1 MPDAD
6 LPPPAG
12 TTPPAV
18 SAEPESPAGEPADHS
33 APPDRPLPSRT
44 GEAAAVPPHR
54 SGEPADRFGSLDRP
68 SPSRT
73 GEAAAVPPHRPGEPA
88 DRFGSLD
95 RPSPS
100 RTGEAAAVPPHRPG
114 VPTARRDR
122 RGPAGLGLSAA
133 GLTCFLLV
141 ALLGPSVME
150 PALPGGAGQPPY
162 SLVVHPSPYLV
173 IGLTVAGVVLSV
185 AGVALCALAAR
196 RGWIFRPRLLLA
208 AGIIAAGAFA
218 LMPPVGSADH
228 LNYAAYGRMAVTGN
242 DPYVTTARSLP
253 ADPVARAVQDWRD
266 TPTVYGPIATA
277 QQTFAS
283 LVGGASVRLTV
294 FVMSLTNALAFVAV
308 GLLLY
313 RTVRGDPARELRA
326 VLLWIANPLLLFE
339 LVGGAHND
347 VLAIAFAVAGL
358 VVFGM
363 PDPLRPRPG
372 DGRGLSR
379 CVSAG
384 VLIGAGAA
392 IKINVAIAGG
402 GPLLV
407 LVSEWWRA
415 RGTGETGHRTGLGPT
430 VARAATLCASAAAVT
445 GLAYLMA
452 GPHSLDQLGRA
463 SKSVSLATPWHLLA
477 GTGGGLLV
485 TMPRSGVR
493 LGSVLLTLVLLV
505 LLLRALPRPHVGGL
519 ADPVG
524 DETFRVAAA
533 LSLAWLFA
541 APYAL
546 PWYDGLGWAT
556 VALLAWSRFDGLLLV
571 RTGVLAL
578 AYLPA
583 RDPRHAGLPHDL
595 DWLVT
600 VVRAQVT
607 PWALTLT
614 LIALIAAA
622 ARWSPRAQSP
632 GCSPRA
638 PAGSPR

>member
-1 MPDAD
+1 VPDVG
-6 LPPPAG
+6 PPALAGPSSGG
-12 TTPPAV
+12 TSPLV
-18 SAEPESPAGEPADHS
+18 SAEPGQRA
-33 APPDRPLPSRT
+33 
-44 GEAAAVPPHR
+44 EA
-54 SGEPADRFGSLDRP
+54 PADRATASDP
-68 SPSRT
+68 SPPT
-73 GEAAAVPPHRPGEPA
+73 LAGGAGEAPPG
-88 DRFGSLD
+88 G
-95 RPSPS
+95 
-100 RTGEAAAVPPHRPG
+100 PG

-122 RGPAGLGLSAA
+122 RGPAGLGLSAG

-150 PALPGGAGQPPY
+150 PALPGSAGQPPY
-162 SLVVHPSPYLV
+162 SLVVHPPARLV
-173 IGLTVAGVVLSV
+173 IALTAAGVVLTVAGL
-185 AGVALCALAAR
+185 ALCALAAR
-196 RGWIFRPRLLLA
+196 RGWTFRPRLLLV
-208 AGIIAAGAFA
+208 AGAVAAGAFA

-253 ADPVARAVQDWRD
+253 ADPVAGAVQDWRD

-277 QQTFAS
+277 QQTLAS
-283 LVGGASVRLTV
+283 LIGGTSVRLTV
-294 FVMSLTNALAFVAV
+294 FVMSLTNALAFVAA

-313 RTVRGDPARELRA
+313 RAARGDPGRELRA
-326 VLLWIANPLLLFE
+326 VLLWTANPLMLFE
-339 LVGGAHND
+339 LIGGAHND

-358 VVFGM
+358 VAFGL
-363 PDPLRPRPG
+363 PEPLRPRPA
-372 DGRGLSR
+372 DGRSLSR

-392 IKINVAIAGG
+392 IKINVAVAGG

-407 LVSEWWRA
+407 LMSEWWRA
-415 RGTGETGHRTGLGPT
+415 RGTGDHGHRTRLGPT
-430 VARAATLCASAAAVT
+430 AARVAVLCASAAAVT

-452 GPHSLDQLGRA
+452 GPHSFDQLSRA

-485 TMPRSGVR
+485 TVSRSGVR
-493 LGSVLLTLVLLV
+493 LGSVLLTLVLAV
-505 LLLRALPRPHVGGL
+505 LLLRALPRPHVRGL
-519 ADPVG
+519 VDPVG

-533 LSLAWLFA
+533 LALAWLFA

-583 RDPRHAGLPHDL
+583 RDPRHAGLPHEL

-614 LIALIAAA
+614 LIALIVAAT
-622 ARWSPRAQSP
+622 RWSPRAQAP

>member
-6 LPPPAG
+6 LPAHAGNAPPVASAVPDADLPAHLG
-12 TTPPAV
+12 NAPPVV
-18 SAEPESPAGEPADHS
+18 SAGPGPRAE
-33 APPDRPLPSRT
+33 
-44 GEAAAVPPHR
+44 
-54 SGEPADRFGSLDRP
+54 EPADRAAESDHPPPRP
-68 SPSRT
+68 AGGA
-73 GEAAAVPPHRPGEPA
+73 GEAPPG
-88 DRFGSLD
+88 G
-95 RPSPS
+95 
-100 RTGEAAAVPPHRPG
+100 PG
-114 VPTARRDR
+114 VPTARRDH

-141 ALLGPSVME
+141 ALLGPSVMQ
-150 PALPGGAGQPPY
+150 PALPGSAGQPPY
-162 SLVVHPSPYLV
+162 SLVVHPSAYLV
-173 IGLTVAGVVLSV
+173 IALTVAGVVLTV
-185 AGVALCALAAR
+185 AGLALCALAAR
-196 RGWIFRPRLLLA
+196 RGWTFRPRLLLV
-208 AGIIAAGAFA
+208 AGAIAAGAFA

-253 ADPVARAVQDWRD
+253 ADPVAHAVQDWRD

-277 QQTFAS
+277 QQTLAS
-283 LVGGASVRLTV
+283 LVGGTSVRLTV
-294 FVMSLTNALAFVAV
+294 FVMSLTNALAFVAA

-313 RTVRGDPARELRA
+313 RTARGDPGRELRA
-326 VLLWIANPLLLFE
+326 VLLWTANPLLLFE
-339 LVGGAHND
+339 LIGGAHND

-358 VVFGM
+358 VAFGL

-372 DGRGLSR
+372 DGRSLSR

-407 LVSEWWRA
+407 LVSEWWRS
-415 RGTGETGHRTGLGPT
+415 RGTGESGHRTGLGPT
-430 VARAATLCASAAAVT
+430 AARVAALCASAAAVT

-452 GPHSLDQLGRA
+452 GPHSFDQLGRA

-485 TMPRSGVR
+485 TVSRSGVR
-493 LGSVLLTLVLLV
+493 LGSVLLTLVLV
-505 LLLRALPRPHVGGL
+505 ALLLRALPRPHVGGL
-519 ADPVG
+519 TDPIG
-524 DETFRVAAA
+524 DETFRIAAA
-533 LSLAWLFA
+533 LALAWLFA

-556 VALLAWSRFDGLLLV
+556 IALLAWSRFDGLLLV

-622 ARWSPRAQSP
+622 TRWSPRAQAP